1 MREPSLRTAAA
12 APRWRDSTVW
22 PRTTSTR
29 TGGGAAS
36 RPSPISAARA
46 RRLLAAGT
54 GCLALGG
61 DNALAI
67 LLAED
72 GWPGRGPTRRG
83 AGAGRGAP
91 RRVRLRSLLRRR
103 RRTRRRLAG
112 HRHRALPVGALLDD
126 EHLGLHGALNAT
138 GCPDLEAATAVHVT
152 FVIAVDDHV

>member
-12 APRWRDSTVW
+12 APRWRDSTVS

-29 TGGGAAS
+29 TGGRLAL
-36 RPSPISAARA
+36 RPPPISAARA
-46 RRLLAAGT
+46 RRLFAAGT

-83 AGAGRGAP
+83 AGTGGGAP
-91 RRVRLRSLLRRR
+91 GRVRLCTLLRRR
-103 RRTRRRLAG
+103 RRTCR
-112 HRHRALPVGALLDD
+112 
-126 EHLGLHGALNAT
+126 
-138 GCPDLEAATAVHVT
+138 
-152 FVIAVDDHV
+152 